1 MSKDGLLPPIFSKVN
16 DKYKTPHYSTIMT
29 GLSCGIMAGI
39 LPIHILGELVSIG
52 TLMAFVLV
60 CTSIIILRKTRPEVN
75 RPFKT
80 PFVPAVPIL
89 GIVICFGQMLAL
101 PLDTWIR
108 LFAWM
113 AVGLVFYF
121 SYGIKHSKL
130 NQEQEED
137 KK

>member
-1 MSKDGLLPPIFSKVN
+1 
-16 DKYKTPHYSTIMT
+16 MT

-113 AVGLVFYF
+113 AIGLVFYF

-130 NQEQEED
+130 NQELEED